1 MAISSMAITGKNLGT
16 LLRSARDAER
26 EMGND
31 EHDLLSENALFEAQV
46 QQQNQQGA
54 NFFAAIQREMDTM
67 RRSEASLRK
76 AREELA
82 LSVEKEDES
91 LYGPAGRPVEM
102 TADLP
107 ALSSELALAYSASK
121 KFPETH

>member
-1 MAISSMAITGKNLGT
+1 MAISSVAITGKNLGT

-31 EHDLLSENALFEAQV
+31 EHDLLSENALFEAQA
-46 QQQNQQGA
+46 QQQSQQGA
-54 NFFAAIQREMDTM
+54 NLLAAIQREIDTIG
-67 RRSEASLRK
+67 RSEASLRK

-82 LSVEKEDES
+82 LSVEKEHDS
-91 LYGPAGRPVEM
+91 RYGATGRPVEM

-107 ALSSELALAYSASK
+107 ALSSDLALAYSVVR